1 MLYDYGCHNC
11 GKTLE
16 DVKQSIHDEALT
28 KCPSCGKNTLE
39 RVPYGGLG
47 AFVKDVKTIGQ
58 AADRNWSNLGSY
70 KRSEI
75 DEERKTKRESREKR
89 KEMRQINNMSAEQKK
104 RYIITGEK

>member
-11 GKTLE
+11 GETLE
-16 DVKQSIHDEALT
+16 DIKQSIHDEALIT
-28 KCPSCGKNTLE
+28 CPSCGKNSLE

-58 AADRNWSNLGSY
+58 AADKNWSNLGSY

-75 DEERKTKRESREKR
+75 EEQNKGKHTETKAREQLSK
-89 KEMRQINNMSAEQKK
+89 INNMTAAQKQK
-104 RYIITGEK
+104 YIITGE

>member
-11 GKTLE
+11 GETLE

-39 RVPYGGLG
+39 RVLYGGL
-47 AFVKDVKTIGQ
+47 ASFVKDAKTIGQ
-58 AADRNWSNLGSY
+58 VADKNWSNLGSY

-75 DEERKTKRESREKR
+75 EASNKNNSEARTKRKQMREINQMTPQQ
-89 KEMRQINNMSAEQKK
+89 KEK
-104 RYIITGEK
+104 YIRTGEK

>member
-11 GKTLE
+11 GETLE
-16 DVKQSIHDEALT
+16 DVKQSIHDEALI
-28 KCPSCGKNTLE
+28 KCPSCGQDSLE

-47 AFVKDVKTIGQ
+47 AFVKDAKTIGQ
-58 AADRNWSNLGSY
+58 LADKNWSNLGSY

-75 DEERKTKRESREKR
+75 EAKNKPNANVSQKEAERRAISNMKEKQ
-89 KEMRQINNMSAEQKK
+89 KE